1 MANVKISALPTAT
14 EATGVDVVPLV
25 QSGVTKKLSMTALL
39 TSPTLFGSGMS
50 TFLATPSSANL
61 RATLTDETGT
71 GSAVFATTPTLTTPT
86 VTGPTVSAGNLT
98 FSSTAQRITGDFSNA
113 TVANRLMFQ
122 TSTTNGNTSVGAIPN
137 GSSTTSAFAVFG
149 SSSDP
154 GNSSSGLLQ
163 MVGGSEMRVV
173 STITGTGTYLPMA
186 FYTGGSERVRIDTS
200 GNVNI
205 STLGARITGDFTN
218 ATVSNRLTFQ
228 TSTANSTSSVGV
240 IPSGT
245 GTTAN
250 FAVVNN
256 SNPTNASVGL
266 LQATSSV
273 IAITSAATGSGTVL
287 PITFNI
293 PGEVARIDTSGN
305 VGIGRAPNYQLDVY
319 RSGTTN
325 STVAAAN
332 DNVVNILQGAG
343 NTAGV
348 VGTIT
353 SHPLVF
359 TAGNTERMRIT
370 LTGNIVAGAS
380 AALATTATDGFLY
393 VPTCAGTPT
402 GVPTSITGMVPI
414 VVNTTNNKLYFYSG
428 GAWRDAGP

>member
-1 MANVKISALPTAT
+1 
-14 EATGVDVVPLV
+14 
-25 QSGVTKKLSMTALL
+25 
-39 TSPTLFGSGMS
+39 
-50 TFLATPSSANL
+50 
-61 RATLTDETGT
+61 
-71 GSAVFATTPTLTTPT
+71 
-86 VTGPTVSAGNLT
+86 
-98 FSSTAQRITGDFSNA
+98 
-113 TVANRLMFQ
+113 
-122 TSTTNGNTSVGAIPN
+122 
-137 GSSTTSAFAVFG
+137 
-149 SSSDP
+149 
-154 GNSSSGLLQ
+154 
-163 MVGGSEMRVV
+163 
-173 STITGTGTYLPMA
+173 MA

-332 DNVVNILQGAG
+332 DNVVNILQGVG